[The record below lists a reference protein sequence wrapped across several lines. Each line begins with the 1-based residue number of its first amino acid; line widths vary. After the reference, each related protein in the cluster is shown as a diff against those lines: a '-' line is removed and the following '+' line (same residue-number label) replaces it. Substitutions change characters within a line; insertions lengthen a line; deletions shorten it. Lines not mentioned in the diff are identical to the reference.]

1 LSSKEA
7 KYNSIYKALKTDTR
21 VSVGSNLT
29 QVFAAADKEDS
40 AADALEEEGNNTAA
54 NAAPSP
60 PGVGKKAN
68 VSTKEP
74 VEEKPKTPESITS
87 QFFQAVD
94 GCNSV
99 IPIRISHAFNMI
111 DARVNLVNKSMLE
124 NKKHS
129 KVNWSEVLPAIYY
142 QL

>member
-1 LSSKEA
+1 LSSREA
-7 KYNSIYKALKTDTR
+7 KYNSIFKALKTDTR
-21 VSVGSNLT
+21 VSVGANLT
-29 QVFAAADKEDS
+29 QVFAAAEREDS
-40 AADALEEEGNNTAA
+40 ALDGDGSEDDTAA
-54 NAAPSP
+54 NVDDPSAPD
-60 PGVGKKAN
+60 VDKKAN
-68 VSTKEP
+68 AGTKEP
-74 VEEKPKTPESITS
+74 DEKTPDSITS

-99 IPIRISHAFNMI
+99 IPIKITHAFNMI
-111 DARVNLVNKSMLE
+111 DARVNLVNKSMLM